1 MRIGLMIEGQW
12 GLTWAR
18 WAGLLQ
24 QAESL
29 GLDCVFRSDHY
40 TIGPPDEDSLE
51 TFISL
56 TYAAGHTRRIEFGP
70 LVAPTTF
77 RQPVLTARMASQI
90 DDLSGGRFVLGLGT
104 GWHEREHKQ
113 YGIPFYD
120 VATRYAML
128 EDALEITTRLFAT
141 GGPVT
146 YAGKHFSLNGAV
158 LLPRPAR
165 KGGPPILIGGNGMQ
179 KTLPL
184 AARYA
189 NEWNGVHLTVSDYRQ
204 RIARMDELLDE
215 IGRPRTAVKRS
226 MMAECTIG
234 RSDAEVRAKLG
245 STPEA
250 PDKLLDWNRV
260 VGTPSQIVEHISQ
273 YADAGMERIML
284 MWRDQ
289 EDFAGL
295 ELLASTVLPHFHK
308 DG

>member
-18 WAGLLQ
+18 WARLLER
-24 QAESL
+24 AEAL
-29 GLDCVFRSDHY
+29 DFDCVFRSDHY

-56 TYAAGHTRRIEFGP
+56 TYAADHTRRIEFGP

-77 RQPVLTARMASQI
+77 RQPVLTARMAAQI

-104 GWHEREHKQ
+104 GWHEREHQ
-113 YGIPFYD
+113 QFGIPFYD

-128 EDALEITTRLFAT
+128 EDALEITARLFVSDE
-141 GGPVT
+141 PVS
-146 YAGKHFSLNGAV
+146 YEGNHFSLDGAI

-184 AARYA
+184 VARYA
-189 NEWNGVHLTVSDYRQ
+189 NEWNGVHLNVSDYRQ
-204 RIARMDELLDE
+204 RMDRLDELLDA
-215 IGRPRTAVKRS
+215 IGRPRSAVKRS
-226 MMAECTIG
+226 MMTQCILGAT
-234 RSDAEVRAKLG
+234 DAEVKAKLG
-245 STPEA
+245 AMPDA
-250 PDKLLDWNRV
+250 PDKLVEWNRV
-260 VGTPSQIVEHISQ
+260 AGTPTQVVEHLGR

-289 EDFAGL
+289 EDVAGL
-295 ELLASTVLPHFHK
+295 ELLAKEVLPHFHRR
-308 DG
+308 